1 MTTDIAIFIHAARLE
16 GVEARIQ
23 EYIQSF
29 ERTGLLEAAKQIF
42 ICTVGQAPLTYVPTH
57 SKIVIRNVSNNLEDF
72 EVPTQQALWE
82 YAEEHPTAKI
92 LYLHTKGVGKNENQC
107 IEDWV
112 QYMCYFCIDKWP
124 EAVEKLDTY
133 DTTGVD
139 LLQEPTLHYSGNF
152 WWTRASYMQT
162 LPSPV
167 EFANLERYPNPLNS
181 VRHNQEFWICYR
193 KQNHFCFWQSNINC
207 YHRHVNLYP
216 RSKYVI
222 DKPIE
227 KSICIFFLTANARQ
241 FMFPQIADNISKCRN
256 KDKIKLLILTNPDDN
271 VERYVNTLV
280 NKDIDYNI
288 FVVPVENNYMNKA
301 YVAVQYAESN
311 NIPYLMKHDNDVL
324 CSPYLYDYLFENL
337 QILDDS
343 KNLVITP
350 TLTSG
355 IPTVEQ
361 FINDFCTPQE
371 KEELHRLFLRH
382 TFGPLWGADF
392 TPLNKHTIQA
402 QSWNAYEFFK
412 GVKDIPHH
420 YKGIHP
426 IRISE
431 DAIFRLND
439 IVLSRRKELFSDR
452 KFSFVYDNFSPYF
465 CNSIYII
472 KRDTYKTI
480 LLSKDLFV
488 DAFDEVPLNKYR
500 DNNNLNIVYTENGA
514 AIHVIYNCI
523 THHGIYERMFMD
535 KFYELE
541 QKGL

>member
-1 MTTDIAIFIHAARLE
+1 MKTDLVAFIHVAKLE
-16 GVEARIQ
+16 GVEARLQ
-23 EYIQSF
+23 EYLQSF
-29 ERTGLLEAAKQIF
+29 ERTGLLDALQQVF
-42 ICTVGQAPLTYVPTH
+42 LCTVGESTLQYTPINP
-57 SKIVIRNVSNNLEDF
+57 KISIQNVSKNLEDF

-82 YAEEHPTAKI
+82 YAKEHSNAKI

-112 QYMCYFCIDKWP
+112 QYMSYFCIDKWP

-152 WWTRASYMQT
+152 WWARASYIQT
-162 LPSPV
+162 LPCPV

-181 VRHNQEFWICYR
+181 IRHNQEFWICYK

-222 DKPIE
+222 DKTVE

-241 FMFPQIADNISKCRN
+241 FIFPQIAENISKCQN
-256 KDKIKLLILTNPDDN
+256 KHKIKLLILTDPDDN
-271 VERYVNTLV
+271 PERYVNTLM
-280 NKDIDYNI
+280 NKNIDYDI
-288 FVVPVENNYMNKA
+288 CVVPHENNYMNKA
-301 YVAVQYAESN
+301 SVAVQYAESN

-337 QILDDS
+337 KVLDDP
-343 KNLVITP
+343 KNLALTP

-361 FINDFCTPQE
+361 FIDDFCSPQE
-371 KEELHRLFLRH
+371 KQELYDIFLRYA
-382 TFGPLWGADF
+382 FGHIWGVDF
-392 TPLNKHTIQA
+392 TPLNKHTLEA
-402 QSWNAYEFFK
+402 KTWNAYEFFK

-426 IRISE
+426 IRVSE
-431 DAIFRLND
+431 EAIFRLND
-439 IVLSRRKELFSDR
+439 IVLSRRKEIMEER
-452 KFSFVYDNFSPYF
+452 KISLVYDNFSPYF
-465 CNSIYII
+465 CNSIYLI
-472 KRDTYKTI
+472 KRDIYNTI
-480 LLSKDLFV
+480 LKSKELFV
-488 DAFDEVPLNKYR
+488 DPFDEVALNKYR
-500 DNNNLNIVYTENGA
+500 DNHNLNIVYTQNGA
-514 AIHVIYNCI
+514 AIHIIYNGI
-523 THHGIYERMFMD
+523 PHHGIYEQLFMI
-535 KFYELE
+535 KYNELQ